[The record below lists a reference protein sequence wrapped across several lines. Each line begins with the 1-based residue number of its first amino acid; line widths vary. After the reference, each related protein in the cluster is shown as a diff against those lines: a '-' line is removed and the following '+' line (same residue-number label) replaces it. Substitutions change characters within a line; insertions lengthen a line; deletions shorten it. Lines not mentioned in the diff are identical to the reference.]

1 MSNYSIRDFG
11 KRIYRM
17 FSGYFSQLLLFL
29 VLLFASR
36 PYDRTALYVAVWEFF
51 FTLLF
56 LSAIFNCD
64 HSKPVKICAISF
76 AIPSLLGKWFNL
88 LYPSTVITLIYLVF
102 TILFIIVITT
112 SIVKSVVINA
122 RVKME
127 TLRGVICAYFM
138 VAFGFSFLYLFID
151 TLSPNSFY
159 FSSAHFD
166 PTNHI
171 RYLSEMMYFSFV
183 TLLCIGYGDI
193 TAIKD
198 VAKTFV
204 ILEGIIGQFY
214 IAILVARLVAVYSF
228 YEHKLHLASQE
239 KNGEK
244 APPKSRT

>member
-1 MSNYSIRDFG
+1 MTSYSISHLG
-11 KRIYRM
+11 KRLYQM

-29 VLLFASR
+29 ILLFASR
-36 PYDRTALYVAVWEFF
+36 PYDRSALYVAIWEFF

-76 AIPSLLGKWFNL
+76 AIPSLLGQWFNL
-88 LYPSTVITLIYLVF
+88 LYPSRVITLIYLVF
-102 TILFIIVITT
+102 TILFIIVTTT

-151 TLSPNSFY
+151 TVAPSSFY
-159 FSSAHFD
+159 FASAHFN
-166 PTNHI
+166 PANHI
-171 RYLSEMMYFSFV
+171 HYLSEIMYFSFV

-228 YEHKLHLASQE
+228 YEHKLHLASQD
-239 KNGEK
+239 KGSK
-244 APPKSRT
+244 KPPS